1 MSVGRPI
8 ALLLDIIALA
18 LCLFAFLIKP
28 HVASLVIA
36 LGFAAAVFAMIAP
49 QRRWVAIVAAVFC
62 ILVAAVCSVVG
73 IEIWRTGDWYG
84 SEAGKIQFFAS
95 IGLLGSVGPLLTL
108 YVLFRMYA
116 TPGGAEVQSEGL

>member
-1 MSVGRPI
+1 M
-8 ALLLDIIALA
+8 ALA

-36 LGFAAAVFAMIAP
+36 LGFAAAVFAMIGR

-84 SEAGKIQFFAS
+84 SEAGNIQFFAS

-108 YVLFRMYA
+108 YVLFRMYT
-116 TPGGAEVQSEGL
+116 TPSGAEVHSEGL